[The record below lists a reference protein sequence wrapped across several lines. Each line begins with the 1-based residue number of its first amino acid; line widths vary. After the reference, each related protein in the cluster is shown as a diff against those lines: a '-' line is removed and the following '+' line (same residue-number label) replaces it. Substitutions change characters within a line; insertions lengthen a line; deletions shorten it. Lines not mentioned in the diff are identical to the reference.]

1 MKSKF
6 FVDIADFEL
15 FDFHC
20 HASNLDDFDNYL
32 NRFNI
37 GKFCLMPTVMANDF
51 NNINEFIERIKPL
64 KKKFGARAI
73 TFGCMDFNKDAEK
86 NKELLENQKATMKI
100 QGIKIHPEQGFKIN
114 KNFLK
119 PFFKCI
125 LDVLGQD
132 TPIYIH
138 TDWPLLE
145 EKGFRPNGLKA
156 TFNKIVSFFPEF
168 TFIMGHAGG
177 SADYLNIWKS
187 CKKYSNVLV
196 ETSMAP
202 TTSPLEEII
211 WRIGPERLLFGTN
224 YPYCL
229 PSSEIVKIFSLY
241 QVSDAERK
249 LILNSN
255 AEVLFSK

>member
-1 MKSKF
+1 
-6 FVDIADFEL
+6 
-15 FDFHC
+15 
-20 HASNLDDFDNYL
+20 
-32 NRFNI
+32 
-37 GKFCLMPTVMANDF
+37 MPTVITNDF
-51 NNINEFIERIKPL
+51 NNINEFIEKIKPL
-64 KKKFGARAI
+64 KEKHGTRAI
-73 TFGCMDFNKDAEK
+73 TFGCLDFSKNAEK
-86 NKELLENQKATMKI
+86 NMELLEKQKSSIKI

-119 PFFKCI
+119 PYFKSI

-145 EKGFRPNGLKA
+145 EKDFRPNGLKD

-168 TFIMGHAGG
+168 KFIMGHAGG
-177 SADYLNIWKS
+177 SADYLNIRKS
-187 CKKYSNVLV
+187 CEKYPNVFV

-211 WRIGPERLLFGTN
+211 WKIGPERLLFGTN

-229 PSSEIVKIFSLY
+229 PSSEIVKILSLY

-255 AEVLFSK
+255 AEVFFSK